1 MYSFICKFTN
11 LRHRIEGLESPMEC
25 VSTIICTDTSGLL
38 LVHLYSL
45 EEALMSKEPNTILS
59 QILAAFMINLK
70 PQTRNLR

>member
-1 MYSFICKFTN
+1 
-11 LRHRIEGLESPMEC
+11 MEC